1 MKITK
6 KQLKNIIL
14 ENLKEENLILEK
26 DLSYLNPLKLFKDS
40 GVNQRIKDFKK
51 EVFEMLSIDRAA
63 PYSKNKMLQ
72 FLGTINREVAS
83 VIKRVYAKHADRNFL
98 QNEVRKFH
106 YLRVGLLEE
115 FLTNAP
121 ANKKDEI
128 SAVGYI
134 NIDNVRSTVSGRNQR
149 VTVAVELKGYVTLAS
164 NTNMISGHRPTPT
177 DKINFA
183 NSGVT
188 KDFYND
194 ESGIPSNT
202 MAQKQ
207 HKNLL
212 MAVTNQINH
221 VLDNIILDRQT
232 FITAEQRV
240 KGNRGD
246 SFLDPDVGTTKDK
259 IKDIIDRGVHR
270 TIWNEFVLDNW
281 EPISLIVDNYTLERI
296 TTGEDLNPNEIKIK
310 NAADQFD
317 LKIISPLDWSI
328 QDVFRAQ
335 ENEREG
341 IPTSHRMWQRR
352 GQSLVNMDLTKS
364 EEEEIENQQGEE
376 EIDDEPQT

>member
-6 KQLKNIIL
+6 RQLKNIIR
-14 ENLKEENLILEK
+14 ESLKEESLILEK
-26 DLSYLNPLKLFKDS
+26 DLSYLNPLKLFKNK

-63 PYSKNKMLQ
+63 PYSKNKMIQ
-72 FLGTINREVAS
+72 FLGTVNREVAS
-83 VIKRVYAKHADRNFL
+83 VIKRVYGKHADRNFL

-134 NIDNVRSTVSGRNQR
+134 DIDNVRSNVAGRNQGI
-149 VTVAVELKGYVTLAS
+149 TVAVELKGYVTLAS
-164 NTNMISGHRPTPT
+164 NSNMISGHRPTPS
-177 DKINFA
+177 DKENFA

-194 ESGIPSNT
+194 ETGIPKNRT
-202 MAQKQ
+202 ARKQ
-207 HKNLL
+207 HKDLL
-212 MAVTNQINH
+212 LTLTNQINYI
-221 VLDNIILDRQT
+221 LDNIILDRQT
-232 FITAEQRV
+232 FVTAEQRV
-240 KGNRGD
+240 KGTVTPYD
-246 SFLDPDVGTTKDK
+246 SFFNPEVGTTKDK
-259 IKDIIDRGVHR
+259 IKDMVDRGIRR
-270 TIWNEFVLDNW
+270 TMWNEFVLDNW

-296 TTGEDLNPNEIKIK
+296 TSGEDLNPSETKIK
-310 NAADQFD
+310 NLAEQFD

-328 QDVFRAQ
+328 QDIARAQ
-335 ENEREG
+335 ENEKEE
-341 IPTSHRMWQRR
+341 IPTSHPMWRRR
-352 GQSLVNMDLTKS
+352 GRSLANMDLTKS
-364 EEEEIENQQGEE
+364 EEEEMENQQGEE
-376 EIDDEPQT
+376 EIDD